1 MSLGPAAS
9 FLSEVIEPPP
19 PKAVTASLEAL
30 VDVGAITLGG
40 PVASDSGA
48 AALSSSTAA
57 AAVAGGVR
65 GGSGGAAAAAGSGN
79 STAAAAGGGAAG
91 AAAERAQGGADGGV
105 ISDAPSEALTP
116 LGRHLALLP
125 LEPRLGKL
133 LVMGACLGCLA
144 PALVGRW

>member
-19 PKAVTASLEAL
+19 PKAVTASLQAL
-30 VDVGAITLGG
+30 SDVGAITLGVAPTPDAPG
-40 PVASDSGA
+40 PALAPLAAATTPAAPDAGGA
-48 AALSSSTAA
+48 AD
-57 AAVAGGVR
+57 G
-65 GGSGGAAAAAGSGN
+65 GGAAA
-79 STAAAAGGGAAG
+79 
-91 AAAERAQGGADGGV
+91 
-105 ISDAPSEALTP
+105 EALTP

-144 PALVGRW
+144 PALVGWGSRPAGAGGEGSPTPGFCSAAPPRVLSRRGGA